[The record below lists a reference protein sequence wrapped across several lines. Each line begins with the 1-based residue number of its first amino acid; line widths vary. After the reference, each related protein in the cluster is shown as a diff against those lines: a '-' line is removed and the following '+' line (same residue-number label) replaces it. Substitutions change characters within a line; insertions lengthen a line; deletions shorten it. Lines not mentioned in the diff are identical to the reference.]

1 MGYLTIEG
9 LTKKFGDFTAVN
21 DFNLKIQQGEM
32 IALLGGSG
40 CGKTTILRMIAGFIE
55 PYSGTVSI
63 NGKVMNSI
71 PAYKRNVGIFFQNY
85 ALFPHMTVN
94 ENVAFSLKL
103 KKLKKDEIQKKVDY
117 ILGLVKLEGM
127 GDRYPRQLSGGQ
139 QQRVALARALVMEP
153 DVLLLDEP
161 LSNLDAKLRQEMQVE
176 IKRIQ
181 KELKLTTIIV
191 THDQEEAVS
200 LANRVVIMNKGEIE
214 QIGQPSEVFNRPAHP
229 FVADFMGFSN
239 FVNGKIVGK
248 DGKRLEIEVADGYV
262 MEQAYDQADELAVG
276 DEVTLTIRPEAVLIS
291 NSEKEGYT
299 KGELVSMTYKGH
311 HTLVDI
317 SSSVHEKIQAI
328 NVDMVLPKEGE
339 ELYFTFPSD
348 KVIVYKN

>member
-1 MGYLTIEG
+1 
-9 LTKKFGDFTAVN
+9 
-21 DFNLKIQQGEM
+21 
-32 IALLGGSG
+32 
-40 CGKTTILRMIAGFIE
+40 MIAGFIE
-55 PYSGTVSI
+55 PYAGTVTI
-63 NGKVMNSI
+63 NGNVMNAI

-85 ALFPHMTVN
+85 ALFPHMTVT
-94 ENVAFSLKL
+94 ENVAFSLKM
-103 KKLKKDEIQKKVDY
+103 KKMKKNETQKKVDD
-117 ILGLVKLEGM
+117 ILSLVKLDGM

-200 LANRVVIMNKGEIE
+200 LANRVVIMNEGEIE
-214 QIGQPSEVFNRPAHP
+214 QIGQPSQVFNQPAHP
-229 FVADFMGFSN
+229 FVADFMGFAN
-239 FVNGKIVGK
+239 FVQGKLAAKEGNVLQIK
-248 DGKRLEIEVADGYV
+248 TPDGAVMQQVYDRADQLDLE
-262 MEQAYDQADELAVG
+262 
-276 DEVTLTIRPEAVLIS
+276 DEVVMTIRPEAVLIS
-291 NSEKEGYT
+291 AVEKEGYT
-299 KGELVSMTYKGH
+299 RGKLVSMTYKGH

-328 NVDMVLPKEGE
+328 NVDMELPEEGE
-339 ELYFTFPSD
+339 AIYFAFPSD